1 MFEQLIEHVVTE
13 MRNDITRV
21 LRNNHL
27 TDNEKRGRIGELFVG
42 RSLKYILL
50 EYNSYFPLEQPC
62 HFWII
67 PQHGRIGEH
76 RGVDFKVDIRDAQN
90 VTHTF
95 LVESKNLRDDYPLTP
110 ATFHNEILS
119 RFTPYDEEHQWTWI
133 ITLNH
138 RHIEDIGALCR
149 ENRIEIIPLDVVLS
163 TDPGIDELTGAVRA
177 FTIHFTDIIERYVDL
192 RQCITNEPLTILTLL
207 TKGVPERVIA
217 RYLGRNIDDIP
228 KVKSNW
234 KKRGGRPV
242 DRRTDKG
249 KNIRDM

>member
-119 RFTPYDEEHQWTWI
+119 RFTPYDEGHQWTWI

-149 ENRIEIIPLDVVLS
+149 ENKCQGIPFRCCS
-163 TDPGIDELTGAVRA
+163 
-177 FTIHFTDIIERYVDL
+177 
-192 RQCITNEPLTILTLL
+192 
-207 TKGVPERVIA
+207 
-217 RYLGRNIDDIP
+217 
-228 KVKSNW
+228 
-234 KKRGGRPV
+234 
-242 DRRTDKG
+242 
-249 KNIRDM
+249 